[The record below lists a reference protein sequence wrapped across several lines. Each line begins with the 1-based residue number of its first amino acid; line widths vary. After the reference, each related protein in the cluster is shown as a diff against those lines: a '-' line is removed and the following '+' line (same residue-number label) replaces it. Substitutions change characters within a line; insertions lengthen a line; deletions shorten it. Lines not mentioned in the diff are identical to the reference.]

1 MKLKKTA
8 ALSLVA
14 TLGLGTLTQSVMANE
29 ETKPQP
35 LLPAAVTEMYKAP
48 AGLVI
53 TDEQK
58 QTVLTAVKKAS
69 KGWRDAFNNG
79 DAKKAASFYEQD
91 AVTTSIPFGIYMG
104 QTAAEGLWD
113 YIISNGYKDVKYFD
127 TKIEV
132 ISSDAA
138 VLSGSWEMNKAYG
151 IITKELW
158 VVGKDGLAKLRVD
171 DFEVV
176 GAK

>member
-1 MKLKKTA
+1 MI
-8 ALSLVA
+8 
-14 TLGLGTLTQSVMANE
+14 
-29 ETKPQP
+29 
-35 LLPAAVTEMYKAP
+35 TE
-48 AGLVI
+48 
-53 TDEQK
+53 EQK
-58 QTVLTAVKKAS
+58 QNVLTAVTKAS
-69 KGWRDAFNNG
+69 KGWRDAFNSG

-91 AVTTSIPFGIYMG
+91 AVTTSIPFGIYIG

-132 ISSDAA
+132 ISSNAA

-151 IITKELW
+151 IMTKEIW
-158 VVGKDGLAKLRVD
+158 VVGQDGTAKLRVD

>member
-79 DAKKAASFYEQD
+79 DAKK
-91 AVTTSIPFGIYMG
+91 
-104 QTAAEGLWD
+104 
-113 YIISNGYKDVKYFD
+113 
-127 TKIEV
+127 
-132 ISSDAA
+132 SSEF
-138 VLSGSWEMNKAYG
+138 L
-151 IITKELW
+151 
-158 VVGKDGLAKLRVD
+158 
-171 DFEVV
+171 
-176 GAK
+176 